1 MKIRQAKD
9 PDAEILSELW
19 QRSIREICGQCYPPE
34 IIEAWASDKTPRR
47 IRELLRCEE
56 FFFLAEKDGHPAGF
70 CCGSFSLGTLAIYV
84 SPDDTGSG
92 VGKKLLRTLEALARF
107 EGKKSL
113 AFHSSLNAIGFYEK
127 SGYIRSGTPITHQG
141 KTAIPIRKDLL

>member
-1 MKIRQAKD
+1 MRIRQAKES
-9 PDAEILSELW
+9 DAKILSELW
-19 QRSIREICGQCYPPE
+19 QRSIRELCRECYPPE

-70 CCGSFSLGTLAIYV
+70 CCGSFSLGTLALYV
-84 SPDDTGSG
+84 CPDFTGAG
-92 VGKKLLRTLEALARF
+92 VGKKLLHTLEALARF

-127 SGYIRSGTPITHQG
+127 SGYSRCGEPICFQG
-141 KTAIPIRKDLL
+141 KKAIPVRKDFL